1 MPESLGFHRFYIRGD
16 LKAYTALHIGAGDT
30 DFAPGALDNGVLR
43 DSQGRFFIPGSSLK
57 GVLRAYVESYAQTQG
72 QGKGNCC
79 IQGECAAKAGI
90 DKKDKRDQFRREI
103 REKYR
108 QKNSKEP
115 SDQEVE
121 AELARQIQSKLCPV
135 CRLFGS
141 PVKAGQLKI
150 RDAYPT
156 TDPYQT
162 ELRPHVSIDR
172 ETRTNVSGRFYK
184 DEVIPADTV
193 FAFSAVLHQPDE
205 DVLQY
210 VALWVEALR
219 NEELTVGGMSS
230 RGLGVVVLEN
240 LRVKYQGG
248 LNQGSEW
255 KDCNGD
261 LLKYLQDCLSERM
274 DG

>member
-1 MPESLGFHRFYIRGD
+1 MSESLRFHRFYIIGN
-16 LKAYTALHIGAGDT
+16 LKAHTALHIGAGDT
-30 DFAPGALDNGVLR
+30 DFTPGTIDNGVLR
-43 DSQGRFFIPGSSLK
+43 DSQGRYFIPGSSLK
-57 GVLRAYVESYAQTQG
+57 GVSRAYVESYAAGGYQN
-72 QGKGNCC
+72 NCC
-79 IQGECAAKAGI
+79 IDGSCAETSQLHT
-90 DKKDKRDQFRREI
+90 KDKRDRLRTEF
-103 REKYR
+103 REKYH
-108 QKNSKEP
+108 KANGKDPLDHEI
-115 SDQEVE
+115 E

-184 DEVIPADTV
+184 DEVTPADTV
-193 FAFSAVLHQPDE
+193 FAFSAVLNQPDE

-210 VALWVEALR
+210 VAFWVEALR
-219 NEELTVGGMSS
+219 NEEITVGGMSS
-230 RGLGVVVLEN
+230 RGLGVVVLED
-240 LRVKYQGG
+240 LRVKYQCGMG
-248 LNQGSEW
+248 PGSEW
-255 KDCNGD
+255 KDCNGN
-261 LLKYLQDCLSERM
+261 LLRYLQDCLRERK